1 MHTYM
6 YKHEAIKLDTFKKHL
21 KNYMCMYTM
30 YVETNKTRLL
40 HATYNH
46 TYIHTY

>member
-1 MHTYM
+1 
-6 YKHEAIKLDTFKKHL
+6 
-21 KNYMCMYTM
+21 MCMYTM

-46 TYIHTY
+46 TYIHINVHALAIFLKCLFIVSLFNTF